1 MILKL
6 ATCCLEAP
14 ESVVNLT
21 EWRSLCFALDKT
33 RHRQFLWDFLHTNA
47 QILLTEE
54 DLYQSA
60 ELIHPSPR
68 AECMFDFSYPVDQCP
83 RLGWQKVTF
92 QRANWGQRAL
102 HGFLAE
108 GGEDPTLPRGL
119 DDVIIYLQWLSARPA
134 AQPHFYKYCP
144 HCFCHTF
151 HEPRVGS
158 LDKVWNWIDDFLVM
172 DINLK
177 IINLVFRLRD

>member
-83 RLGWQKVTF
+83 RLGWQKVTSNEPTEAREHF
-92 QRANWGQRAL
+92 MDSLQRVGRIPPSLEVLMMSLSICSGCLLVLLLNPISTNIAHTAFATRSTNPG
-102 HGFLAE
+102 
-108 GGEDPTLPRGL
+108 
-119 DDVIIYLQWLSARPA
+119 SARWT
-134 AQPHFYKYCP
+134 KSGI
-144 HCFCHTF
+144 
-151 HEPRVGS
+151 GS
-158 LDKVWNWIDDFLVM
+158 M
-172 DINLK
+172 TS
-177 IINLVFRLRD
+177 